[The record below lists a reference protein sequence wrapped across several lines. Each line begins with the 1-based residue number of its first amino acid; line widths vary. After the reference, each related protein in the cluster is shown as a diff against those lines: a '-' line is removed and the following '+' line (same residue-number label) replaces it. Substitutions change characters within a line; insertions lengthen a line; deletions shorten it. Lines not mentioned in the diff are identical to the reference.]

1 MMVFIRTIF
10 FWSTVFLSL
19 LFLTPFLFIFQS
31 KKKVIHGIEKG
42 WGRLLLFVSGVK
54 IKIEGR
60 ENIDP
65 NGCYIV
71 MANHQRYFDIFVLL
85 LLPVL
90 IHWMAKKELFRIPIF
105 GWILRWI
112 GGIEVD
118 RKNRARAYLSL
129 KKAVDTIRQG
139 STVLI
144 FPEGTRSPNGELLPF
159 NKGGF
164 SLAILAEAP
173 ILPITIK
180 GTRGIMAKD
189 SFRVFFGSVKVRI
202 HPAVE
207 TKGLTLK
214 DREHLQDKIREILRE
229 DLSQD
234 I

>member
-19 LFLTPFLFIFQS
+19 IFLTPFLFVFQS
-31 KKKVIHGIEKG
+31 KKKVIRGIEKG

-71 MANHQRYFDIFVLL
+71 MANHQSYFDIFVLL

-118 RKNRARAYLSL
+118 RKNRAKAYLSL

-144 FPEGTRSPNGELLPF
+144 FPEGTRSPNGDLLPF

-180 GTRGIMAKD
+180 GTRGIMEKG
-189 SFRVFFGSVKVRI
+189 SFRVYSGSVKVCV

-207 TKGLTLK
+207 TKGLILK
-214 DREHLQDKIREILRE
+214 DRERLQDKIREILRK
-229 DLSQD
+229 DLSKD
-234 I
+234 